1 MIKKYIITYDLNKP
15 GQDYD
20 SLIDA
25 IKSYDNAY
33 VLKSAWFVKTSRSSS
48 EIYNHLGSFIDKT
61 DRIFI
66 AEITANWYCYLDQT
80 VIDWLNR
87 D

>member
-1 MIKKYIITYDLNKP
+1 MKKKYIITYDLNKP

-20 SLIDA
+20 SLIEA

-33 VLKSAWFVKTSRSSS
+33 ALKSAWFVKTSRPSV
-48 EIYNHLGSFIDKT
+48 EIYNHLASFIDKS
-61 DRIFI
+61 DGIFI
-66 AEITANWYCYLDQT
+66 AEITSNWYCYLDKT
-80 VIDWLNR
+80 VIDWLNK